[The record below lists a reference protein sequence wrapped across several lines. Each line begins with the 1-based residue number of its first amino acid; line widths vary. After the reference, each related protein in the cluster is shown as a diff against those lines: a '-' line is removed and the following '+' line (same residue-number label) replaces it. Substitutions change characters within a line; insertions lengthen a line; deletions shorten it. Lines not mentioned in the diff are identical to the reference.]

1 MEELV
6 LRAGEQS
13 TVTLPGLG
21 TAGYRWS
28 ATVNNPDIVR
38 VARVIATPAAGDIQ
52 PGRSLDERFLLT
64 ALASGETSVR
74 FARPGRSNRPDR
86 LWPHDR
92 SGSWSPFGRKHRA
105 ETNTRFTCTRS
116 RPHDIESR
124 SQM

>member
-13 TVTLPGLG
+13 TVTLRGLG

-28 ATVNNPDIVR
+28 ATVDNPDIVQ

-74 FARPGRSNRPDR
+74 FAQARSFEPTKPP
-86 LWPHDR
+86 L
-92 SGSWSPFGRKHRA
+92 A
-105 ETNTRFTCTRS
+105 TREVRVVVAVRT
-116 RPHDIESR
+116 
-124 SQM
+124 

>member
-13 TVTLPGLG
+13 TLTLPGLG

-28 ATVNNPDIVR
+28 ATVDNPDIVQ
-38 VARVIATPAAGDIQ
+38 VARVIATPAAGEVQ

-74 FARPGRSNRPDR
+74 FAQ
-86 LWPHDR
+86 
-92 SGSWSPFGRKHRA
+92 
-105 ETNTRFTCTRS
+105 S
-116 RPHDIESR
+116 RPFEPTRPPLATRQVRVVVSVR
-124 SQM
+124 T